1 MGAKLNIAIIGP
13 GAMPIPPV
21 GWGAVEIL
29 IWDYYLSLTR
39 QGHNVTIFNDSN
51 LTNVSN
57 RINTTRF
64 DCIHCQYDEHINFFS
79 KTLNQPFISTTH
91 YGWLL
96 KRPCW
101 DDGYIN
107 IFNGTL
113 NSPGILALSPEIKN
127 FYIKSGYKGKVA
139 HLRNGANV
147 KQFNFASTGNG
158 KAICVG
164 KIETRKRQT
173 QVANVSE
180 NKCQIDFVGPV
191 TDNNFKDNNTC
202 KNIGVWNKD
211 QLYGNLTDYSCLVLM
226 SNGEAAPLV
235 VMEALAAGLS
245 LVVSGTSSAN
255 LPASPFISVVK
266 DEDIDDNLPDIINT
280 QIHNNNRW
288 RKQIRQLALDYF
300 DWDVIAKEYITII
313 EQFFD

>member
-1 MGAKLNIAIIGP
+1 MGTTVNIAIIGP

-29 IWDYYLSLTR
+29 IWDYYLSLTK

-51 LTNVSN
+51 LSNVSE
-57 RINTTRF
+57 RINATHF

-79 KTLNQPFISTTH
+79 QTLKQPFISTTH

-96 KRPCW
+96 KRECW
-101 DDGYIN
+101 DDGYVN

-113 NSPGILALSPEIKN
+113 NSPGILALSPEIRN
-127 FYIKSGYKGKVA
+127 FYIKCGYKGKIA

-147 KQFNFASTGNG
+147 KQFRFAPFGNG

-164 KIETRKRQT
+164 KIETRKRQS
-173 QVANVSE
+173 QVATVSE
-180 NKCQIDFVGPV
+180 NKCQIDFVGPI
-191 TDNNFKDNNTC
+191 TDNTFKDNNTC
-202 KNIGVWNKD
+202 KNIGTWNKE
-211 QLYGNLTDYSCLVLM
+211 QLYEKLTDYSCLVLM

-245 LVVSGTSSAN
+245 LVVSETASAN
-255 LPASPFISVVK
+255 LPASPFITVIK
-266 DEDIDDNLPDIINT
+266 DSDINENLTVAINA
-280 QIHNNNRW
+280 QIENNNRW
-288 RKQIRQLALDYF
+288 RNVIRQLASDYF
-300 DWDVIAKEYITII
+300 DWNVITKEYITIVRDI
-313 EQFFD
+313 FV